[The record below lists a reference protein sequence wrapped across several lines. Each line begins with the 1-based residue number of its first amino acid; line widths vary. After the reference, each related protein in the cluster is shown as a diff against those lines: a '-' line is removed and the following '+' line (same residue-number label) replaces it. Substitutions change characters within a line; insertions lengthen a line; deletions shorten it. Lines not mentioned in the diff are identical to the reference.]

1 MQKSKEDEQASKWLR
16 GWRIPRAG
24 EGLKIK
30 TETFPNLHFGTLSS
44 SRGHDTPRRRD
55 VLRPRPPPPPPPPPP
70 PLPHSYYSYIQ
81 VQTYICIY
89 SRALECDPRVR
100 ENSWMCVSAFYHYRI
115 RNEHSRSICCSRQ
128 LYNDV
133 YNSCIAN
140 KIVLSDAN

>member
-1 MQKSKEDEQASKWLR
+1 MTS
-16 GWRIPRAG
+16 
-24 EGLKIK
+24 GLKDTTSGRGIEDK
-30 TETFPNLHFGTLSS
+30 NRDISEFAFWNALELTGPRYPEA
-44 SRGHDTPRRRD
+44 SRC
-55 VLRPRPPPPPPPPPP
+55 PPPPPP